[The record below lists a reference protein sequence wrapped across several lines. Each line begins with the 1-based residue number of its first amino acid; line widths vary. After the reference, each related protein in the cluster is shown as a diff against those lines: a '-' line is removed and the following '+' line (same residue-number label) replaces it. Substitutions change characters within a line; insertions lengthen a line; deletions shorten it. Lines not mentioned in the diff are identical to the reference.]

1 VARNSSEKIK
11 QAIKGYFREF
21 VRSIK
26 IRWTDYVQ
34 GAIEI
39 TLSGLIGFLV
49 AGVILYVI
57 GYDPLRV
64 FNIMF
69 SYGYMD
75 LEYLMGK
82 TTPLIMT
89 GLAFSIPLLAGVFN
103 IGGESQLYL
112 GAITGLLTAYYTGN
126 WLLAII
132 VGFIAGAAWGGLV
145 AILRVY
151 RGINEVITAI
161 MLNWIAYY
169 TIIYLILKY
178 FSNPIYPQES
188 IEVPVSA
195 KLLAHDGFILGLV
208 GVALIYYL
216 LYYTDLGY
224 KIRVS
229 GLSPGSAKYAG
240 FSPSKSIIYS
250 MLIGGGMAGYGG
262 ALLILSVSYSID
274 VTMSTLYGI
283 GFTGIGVGLLGRN
296 HPIGIIF
303 SAMFI
308 AGLIIGGQWVE
319 LKTGAPPMLS
329 DAITGT
335 IIIALAAPYA
345 YRVITRYLRY
355 LRGGVS
361 S

>member
-1 VARNSSEKIK
+1 MARNGFERMKQVIEKH
-11 QAIKGYFREF
+11 FREF
-21 VRSIK
+21 VGTIK
-26 IRWTDYVQ
+26 VKWSDYVQ
-34 GAIEI
+34 GAIEVV
-39 TLSGLIGFLV
+39 LSGLIGFLV
-49 AGVILYVI
+49 AGIILYVL

-75 LEYLMGK
+75 PEYLMGK

-112 GAITGLLTAYYTGN
+112 GALTGLLTAYYTGN
-126 WLLAII
+126 WVLAII
-132 VGFIAGAAWGGLV
+132 AGFIAGAVWGGLV
-145 AILRVY
+145 AVLRVY

-169 TIIYLILKY
+169 TIIYLIIKY
-178 FSNPIYPQES
+178 FSSPKLPQQS
-188 IEVPVSA
+188 IEVPAPA
-195 KLLAHDGFILGLV
+195 KLLAHDGFVLGLI
-208 GVALIYYL
+208 GVALVYYL

-224 KIRVS
+224 KVRVS
-229 GLSPGSAKYAG
+229 GLSPDSAKYAG

-274 VTMSTLYGI
+274 VTMSTLYGL

-296 HPIGIIF
+296 HPVGIIF
-303 SAMFI
+303 SALFI

-355 LRGGVS
+355 LRGGVGS
-361 S
+361 